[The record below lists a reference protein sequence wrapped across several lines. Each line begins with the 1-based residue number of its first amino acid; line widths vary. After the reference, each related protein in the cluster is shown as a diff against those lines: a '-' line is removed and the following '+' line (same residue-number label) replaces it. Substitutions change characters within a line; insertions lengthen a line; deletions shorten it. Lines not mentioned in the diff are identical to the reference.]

1 MLLSLFPQLLFLAP
15 LSATLLRI
23 AAGVAFLLM
32 AWVHLQKRDELGQ
45 IDFPIVGRGT
55 WIPTLASIVELAIAA
70 GLIFGIYTQAFALL
84 GTLRALKSFV
94 WKRRYGAMIPLSR
107 TASAL
112 LFVICL
118 SLVFTGAGVFA
129 FDLPL

>member
-1 MLLSLFPQLLFLAP
+1 MLSLFPEILFLAP
-15 LSATLLRI
+15 FSATLLRI
-23 AAGVAFLLM
+23 AAGTVFLLM
-32 AWVHLQKRDELGQ
+32 AWGHLQKRDELSQ
-45 IDFPIVGRGT
+45 IDFLIVGRGV
-55 WIPTLASIVELAIAA
+55 WIPTFASIVECAIGAA
-70 GLIFGIYTQAFALL
+70 LVFGIYTQAFALL
-84 GTLRALKSFV
+84 GALGALKSFI